1 MSGARAVTDGEN
13 AMPSEHIYKQFDADM
28 EAVRARVLEMGGL
41 VEEQVGKAV
50 EALIAGD
57 TTLAEEVIANDH
69 RVNALEVASDEACTQ
84 LIALRQ
90 PTAGDLRMIL
100 TIVKTITD
108 LERIGDEAAKI
119 ARYAIKI
126 HESDR
131 ITSPR
136 YSEIKYMSGL
146 TTQML
151 RESLDAFAR
160 LDASGAAGV
169 ARQDMEVDEEFQ
181 MIMRHLITYM
191 MEDPRTISTFIDLL
205 FVVKA
210 IERIGDHAKNMSEY
224 VVFMV
229 KGKDVRHTTIE
240 ELERELE

>member
-1 MSGARAVTDGEN
+1 M
-13 AMPSEHIYKQFDADM
+13 SEHIYKQFDTDM

-41 VEEQVGKAV
+41 VEEQVNKAV
-50 EALIAGD
+50 DALITGNAVM
-57 TTLAEEVIANDH
+57 AEEVIANDH
-69 RVNALEVASDEACTQ
+69 RVNALEVAVDEACTNI
-84 LIALRQ
+84 IARRQ

-100 TIVKTITD
+100 TIIKTITD
-108 LERIGDEAAKI
+108 LERIGDEASKI
-119 ARYAIKI
+119 ARYAVKVY
-126 HESDR
+126 EADR
-131 ITSPR
+131 MVTPR
-136 YSEIKYMSGL
+136 YNEIKYMSGL
-146 TTQML
+146 AIKML

-160 LDASGAAGV
+160 LDVSGAANV
-169 ARQDMEVDEEFQ
+169 ARQDMEVDEEFHL
-181 MIMRHLITYM
+181 ITRHLITFM

-240 ELERELE
+240 ELEREIQ

>member
-1 MSGARAVTDGEN
+1 
-13 AMPSEHIYKQFDADM
+13 MPSEHIYKQFDADM
-28 EAVRARVLEMGGL
+28 ESVRARVLEMGGL
-41 VEEQVGKAV
+41 VEEQISKAV
-50 EALIAGD
+50 ESLISGN

-119 ARYAIKI
+119 ARFAVKI
-126 HESDR
+126 YEGDR

-136 YSEIKYMSGL
+136 YSEIKYMAGL
-146 TTQML
+146 TTRML

-160 LDASGAAGV
+160 LDASGAADV
-169 ARQDMEVDEEFQ
+169 ARQDVEVDEEFH

-191 MEDPRTISTFIDLL
+191 MEDPRNISTFIDLL

-240 ELERELE
+240 ELERELQ

>member
-1 MSGARAVTDGEN
+1 
-13 AMPSEHIYKQFDADM
+13 MPSEHIYKQFDADL

-41 VEEQVGKAV
+41 VEEQVGKSI
-50 EALIAGD
+50 EALVSGNV
-57 TTLAEEVIANDH
+57 TLAEEVIANDH
-69 RVNALEVASDEACTQ
+69 RVNSLEVACDEACTHI
-84 LIALRQ
+84 IALRQ

-108 LERIGDEAAKI
+108 LERIGDEASKI
-119 ARYAIKI
+119 ARYAVKI
-126 HESDR
+126 FENDR
-131 ITSPR
+131 ITTPR
-136 YSEIKYMSGL
+136 YTEIKYMAGL
-146 TTQML
+146 ANKML

-160 LDASGAAGV
+160 LDVSGAAGV
-169 ARQDMEVDEEFQ
+169 ARQDIEVDEEFH

-229 KGKDVRHTTIE
+229 MGKDVRHTTIE
-240 ELERELE
+240 ELEREIQ

>member
-1 MSGARAVTDGEN
+1 M
-13 AMPSEHIYKQFDADM
+13 SEHTYKQFDADL

-41 VEEQVGKAV
+41 VEEQVNKAV
-50 EALIAGD
+50 DALISGN
-57 TTLAEEVIANDH
+57 TVLAEEVITNDH
-69 RVNALEVASDEACTQ
+69 RVNALEVAVDEACTNI
-84 LIALRQ
+84 IARRQ

-108 LERIGDEAAKI
+108 LERIGDEASKI
-119 ARYAIKI
+119 ARTTVKVY
-126 HESDR
+126 ESDR
-131 ITSPR
+131 MVTPR
-136 YSEIKYMSGL
+136 YNEIKYMSGL
-146 TTQML
+146 AIKML

-160 LDASGAAGV
+160 LDASCAVNV
-169 ARQDMEVDEEFQ
+169 ARQDMEVDEEFHL
-181 MIMRHLITYM
+181 ITRHLITFM

-229 KGKDVRHTTIE
+229 KGKDVRHTSIE
-240 ELERELE
+240 ELEREIM

>member
-1 MSGARAVTDGEN
+1 MGN
-13 AMPSEHIYKQFDADM
+13 EHTYKKFDADL
-28 EAVRARVLEMGGL
+28 ESARARVLEMGGL
-41 VEEQVGKAV
+41 VEEQVNKAV
-50 EALIAGD
+50 EALINGD
-57 TTLAEEVIANDH
+57 TKLAEEVIANDH
-69 RVNALEVASDEACTQ
+69 QVNSLEVATDVACTQ
-84 LIALRQ
+84 IIALRQ

-119 ARYAIKI
+119 ARFAIKVYDN
-126 HESDR
+126 DR
-131 ITSPR
+131 ILTPR
-136 YSEIKYMSGL
+136 YNEIKYMTGL
-146 TTQML
+146 AVKML

-160 LDASGAAGV
+160 LDVSGAAAV
-169 ARQDMEVDEEFQ
+169 ARQDIEVDEEFHL
-181 MIMRHLITYM
+181 ITRHLITYM

-224 VVFMV
+224 VVYMV

-240 ELERELE
+240 ELEREIQ

>member
-1 MSGARAVTDGEN
+1 
-13 AMPSEHIYKQFDADM
+13 MPSEHIYKQFDADM

-50 EALIAGD
+50 EALITGN
-57 TTLAEEVIANDH
+57 TTLAEEVITNDH
-69 RVNALEVASDEACTQ
+69 KVNALEVASDDACTHI
-84 LIALRQ
+84 IALRQ

-126 HESDR
+126 FNSDR

-136 YSEIKYMSGL
+136 YTEIKYMAGL
-146 TTQML
+146 ANGML

-169 ARQDMEVDEEFQ
+169 ARRDMEVDEEFH

-240 ELERELE
+240 ELERELQ